1 MAPRNAAQAYARV
14 GLETGVISASPHG
27 LVLMLFDGAL
37 CAVADADTHLAE
49 RRIADKG
56 EAISRAIAIINDGLR
71 ASLDEAQGG
80 RIAGYL
86 LELYDYMCRR
96 LVLANLKNDRAAL
109 REVTQLLGE
118 LRTSWAA
125 IGDAATRTVVLT
137 VVSPGVTRRAAA

>member
-14 GLETGVISASPHG
+14 GLETGVIAANPHQ

-37 CAVADADTHLAE
+37 CAVADADTCLTE
-49 RRIADKG
+49 GRVADKG
-56 EAISRAIAIINDGLR
+56 EAISRAISIINDGLR
-71 ASLDEAQGG
+71 ASLDQAQGG

-86 LELYDYMCRR
+86 LELYDYMGRR
-96 LVLANLKNDRAAL
+96 LLLASLRNDRSAL

-125 IGDAATRTVVLT
+125 IGAIATKSPVIAVVA
-137 VVSPGVTRRAAA
+137 RQAAA